1 MKDKSLTKSI
11 TFNDFKK
18 EILNDYKTIVISRE
32 TSLLG
37 RKEVLS
43 GKAKFGIFGDGKE
56 LPQIAMAKTFR
67 RGDHRAV
74 YYRDQTFMLALN
86 EISVQQIFSALY
98 ANTDLKKEPM
108 SGGRQMGSHF
118 MSNYID
124 VKGDFIDS
132 TQKYNSS
139 ADISPTSGQMPR
151 LLGLAMASK
160 LYRDGSFNSEN
171 FSNNGNEVA
180 WGTIGNAS
188 TSEGPFFEV
197 FNAAGVHQVPMVISV
212 WDDEYGISVNNSYQT
227 TKSSISKALH
237 GFKRDKSN
245 KGFEIYTVDGWDY
258 QSLIQIYE
266 HSSNFCRENHI
277 PILIH
282 VKNLTQPIG
291 HSTSGS
297 HERYKNKSRLEWE
310 MKYDCNRKM
319 REWILDNNLS
329 DLSKIEQIE
338 KECIEFVK
346 SEKKT
351 AWDDFQKDIIVE
363 RDSFIKLIKSLVHQ
377 YKSND
382 LAEIANSLLRLKDLG
397 RKDVMSAARRS
408 LRLENSSDFFE
419 KINNWVSDYKKNTQP
434 FYSSHLYNES
444 KNNYKSVVPVP
455 PKYNDDSKMVDGRLI
470 LRDNF
475 DYLMSKEPNL
485 IFFGEDTGKIGDVN
499 QGLEGLQKKWTKN
512 RVDDRGIREAS
523 IVGEGIGLAMRG
535 FRPIA
540 EIQYL
545 DYLIFALQI
554 ISDDLATMTYRTVGR
569 QISPLIIRTRGHR
582 LEGIW
587 HSGSPMGML
596 LNSIKGVRILVPRN
610 MTQAAGM
617 YNTLLDCNEPSL
629 IIEPLNSYRLK
640 EKMPSNLGEFKVPL
654 GIVEYIQNGED
665 ITVVSYGSTLRIVEK
680 ACIELKSHGIS
691 VDLIDVQT
699 LIPLDTDN
707 QILSSLKKTNKLII
721 VDEDYNGGASAF
733 ILKKIIVDQ
742 NGYEFLDSK
751 PKTITSKDH
760 RPPYGSDG
768 DYFSKPSL
776 DDIFE
781 GIYNVMNEYDP
792 NKYPLNFRS

>member
-1 MKDKSLTKSI
+1 MKHKSLTKSI
-11 TFNDFKK
+11 TYTDFKK
-18 EILNDYKTIVISRE
+18 EILNDYKTIVISRD

-37 RKEVLS
+37 RKEVLG

-56 LPQIAMAKTFR
+56 LPQIAMAKAFKK
-67 RGDHRAV
+67 GDHRSG
-74 YYRDQTFMLALN
+74 YYRDQTFMLAIN
-86 EISVQQIFSALY
+86 EITVQQIFSALY
-98 ANTDLKKEPM
+98 ANTNLSKEPM

-118 MSNYID
+118 MTNYLD
-124 VKGDFIDS
+124 NKGDFIDS
-132 TQKYNSS
+132 TNKYNSS

-151 LLGLAMASK
+151 LLGLSMASK
-160 LYRDGSFNSEN
+160 LYREGTFVSKN

-197 FNAAGVHQVPMVISV
+197 FNAAGVHQVPMIISV
-212 WDDEYGISVNNSYQT
+212 WDDEYGISVDNSYQT
-227 TKSSISKALH
+227 TKSSISKALQ
-237 GFKRDKSN
+237 GFKSDKMN
-245 KGFEIYTVDGWDY
+245 KGFEIFTVDGWDY

-297 HERYKNKSRLEWE
+297 HERYKNKSRLKWE
-310 MKYDCNRKM
+310 FEYDCNRKM

-329 DLSKIEQIE
+329 DLKNIEKIE
-338 KECIEFVK
+338 KESIEFVR
-346 SEKKT
+346 SEKRI
-351 AWDDFQKDIIVE
+351 AWDDFQKDMIDE
-363 RDSFIKLIKSLVHQ
+363 RDSFIKLIKSVLKDH
-377 YKSND
+377 KSKG
-382 LAEIANSLLRLKDLG
+382 LAEIANSLLRIKDLG
-397 RKDVMSAARRS
+397 RKDILSSARKA
-408 LRLENSSDFFE
+408 LRLEKSIDFFE
-419 KINNWVSDYKKNTQP
+419 KINNWVSDYKKNSQP
-434 FYSSHLYNES
+434 FYSSHLYNEHE
-444 KNNYKSVVPVP
+444 NNYKSVNPVAA
-455 PKYNDDSKMVDGRLI
+455 KYDNDSKLVDGRLI
-470 LRDNF
+470 LRNNF
-475 DYLMSKEPNL
+475 DYLLSKNPNL
-485 IFFGEDTGKIGDVN
+485 IFFGEDSGKIGDVN
-499 QGLEGLQKKWTKN
+499 QGLEGLQKKWSKN

-554 ISDDLATMTYRTVGR
+554 ISDDLATMTFRTLGR

-617 YNTLLDCNEPSL
+617 YNTLLECNEPSL

-640 EKMPSNLGEFKVPL
+640 EKMPSNIGKFKVPL
-654 GIVEYIQNGED
+654 GVINYIQRGDD
-665 ITVVSYGSTLRIVEK
+665 ITAISYGSTLKIVEK
-680 ACIELKSHGIS
+680 ACLELKKHGIS
-691 VDLIDVQT
+691 IDLIDIQT
-699 LIPLDTDN
+699 LIPFDVDS
-707 QILSSLKKTNKLII
+707 QIISSLKNTNKLVII
-721 VDEDYNGGASAF
+721 DEDYGGGASAF
-733 ILKKIIVDQ
+733 ILKRIIEDQ

-751 PKTITSKDH
+751 PITITAKDH
-760 RPPYGSDG
+760 RPPYGTDG
-768 DYFSKPSL
+768 DYFSKPSV

-792 NKYPLNFRS
+792 KKYPLNFKS

>member
-1 MKDKSLTKSI
+1 MRNKSLTKTI

-18 EILNDYKTIVISRE
+18 EILNDYRTIVISRE

-37 RKEVLS
+37 RKEVLN

-56 LPQIAMAKTFR
+56 LPQIAMAKAFKK
-67 RGDHRAV
+67 GDHRSG

-86 EISVQQIFSALY
+86 KISVEQIFSALY
-98 ANTDLKKEPM
+98 ANTDLNKEPM

-118 MSNYID
+118 MSNYLD
-124 VKGDFIDS
+124 EKGDFIDS
-132 TQKYNSS
+132 TKTYNSS

-160 LYRDGSFNSEN
+160 LYRNGSFESLK
-171 FSNNGNEVA
+171 FSNNGNEIA

-197 FNAAGVHQVPMVISV
+197 FNAAGVHQVPMIISV
-212 WDDEYGISVNNSYQT
+212 WDDEYGISVDNNYQT
-227 TKSSISKALH
+227 TKSSISKALQ
-237 GFKRDKSN
+237 GFKRDKVN
-245 KGFEIYTVDGWDY
+245 NGFEIFTVNGWDY
-258 QSLIQIYE
+258 QSLIEIYE

-297 HERYKNKSRLEWE
+297 HERYKSKSRLSWE
-310 MKYDCNRKM
+310 IEYDCNRKM
-319 REWILDNNLS
+319 RQWILENNLS
-329 DLSKIEQIE
+329 DQKKIEQIE
-338 KECIEFVK
+338 SESAEFVRNQK
-346 SEKKT
+346 EN
-351 AWDDFQKDIIVE
+351 AWNDFQNDIVKE
-363 RDSFIKLIKSLVHQ
+363 RDSFINLIRSIVNKNKS
-377 YKSND
+377 KD
-382 LAEIANSLLRLKDLG
+382 LAEIANSLLRLKNIG
-397 RKDVMSAARRS
+397 RKDIMSSARKA
-408 LRLENSSDFFE
+408 LRTNNNIEFFE
-419 KINNWVSDYKKNTQP
+419 KINNWVKDYKKSSQP
-434 FYSSHLYNES
+434 LYSSNLYNES
-444 KNNYKSVVPVP
+444 KNNFKSVKPLSAT
-455 PKYNDDSKMVDGRLI
+455 YDNSSKLVDGRLI
-470 LRDNF
+470 LRNNF
-475 DYLMSKEPNL
+475 DYLLSKYPNL
-485 IFFGEDTGKIGDVN
+485 IFFGEDSGKIGDVN
-499 QGLEGLQKKWTKN
+499 QGLEGLQNKWSKN
-512 RVDDRGIREAS
+512 RVDDRGIRELS

-554 ISDDLATMTYRTVGR
+554 ISDDLATMSYRTLGR

-617 YNTLLDCNEPSL
+617 YNTLLECLEPSL

-640 EKMPSNLGEFKVPL
+640 EKMPSNLGQYKVPL
-654 GIVEYIQNGED
+654 GIIEFILRGDDV
-665 ITVVSYGSTLRIVEK
+665 TVISYGSTLKLVEK
-680 ACIELKSHGIS
+680 ACNELKNHNIY
-691 VDLIDVQT
+691 VDLIDLQT
-699 LIPLDTDN
+699 LIPFDISN
-707 QILSSLKKTNKLII
+707 QIILSLKKTNKLVVI
-721 VDEDYNGGASAF
+721 DEDYGGGASAF
-733 ILKKIIVDQ
+733 ILKKVLEDQ
-742 NGYEFLDSK
+742 NGYSFLDSK
-751 PKTITSKDH
+751 PKTVTAKDH

-768 DYFSKPSL
+768 DYFSKPSF

-781 GIYNVMNEYDP
+781 EIYSVMNEYNP
-792 NKYPLNFRS
+792 INYPLKFKS

>member
-1 MKDKSLTKSI
+1 
-11 TFNDFKK
+11 
-18 EILNDYKTIVISRE
+18 
-32 TSLLG
+32 
-37 RKEVLS
+37 
-43 GKAKFGIFGDGKE
+43 
-56 LPQIAMAKTFR
+56 
-67 RGDHRAV
+67 
-74 YYRDQTFMLALN
+74 
-86 EISVQQIFSALY
+86 
-98 ANTDLKKEPM
+98 
-108 SGGRQMGSHF
+108 
-118 MSNYID
+118 
-124 VKGDFIDS
+124 
-132 TQKYNSS
+132 
-139 ADISPTSGQMPR
+139 
-151 LLGLAMASK
+151 
-160 LYRDGSFNSEN
+160 
-171 FSNNGNEVA
+171 
-180 WGTIGNAS
+180 
-188 TSEGPFFEV
+188 
-197 FNAAGVHQVPMVISV
+197 
-212 WDDEYGISVNNSYQT
+212 
-227 TKSSISKALH
+227 
-237 GFKRDKSN
+237 
-245 KGFEIYTVDGWDY
+245 
-258 QSLIQIYE
+258 
-266 HSSNFCRENHI
+266 
-277 PILIH
+277 
-282 VKNLTQPIG
+282 
-291 HSTSGS
+291 
-297 HERYKNKSRLEWE
+297 
-310 MKYDCNRKM
+310 
-319 REWILDNNLS
+319 
-329 DLSKIEQIE
+329 
-338 KECIEFVK
+338 
-346 SEKKT
+346 
-351 AWDDFQKDIIVE
+351 
-363 RDSFIKLIKSLVHQ
+363 
-377 YKSND
+377 
-382 LAEIANSLLRLKDLG
+382 
-397 RKDVMSAARRS
+397 
-408 LRLENSSDFFE
+408 
-419 KINNWVSDYKKNTQP
+419 
-434 FYSSHLYNES
+434 
-444 KNNYKSVVPVP
+444 
-455 PKYNDDSKMVDGRLI
+455 
-470 LRDNF
+470 
-475 DYLMSKEPNL
+475 MSKEPNL

-699 LIPLDTDN
+699 LIPFDTDN
-707 QILSSLKKTNKLII
+707 QIISSLKKTNKLII

-733 ILKKIIVDQ
+733 ILKKIIEDQ

-792 NKYPLNFRS
+792 NRYPLNFRS

>member
-1 MKDKSLTKSI
+1 MKHKSLTKSI
-11 TFNDFKK
+11 TYNDFKK
-18 EILNDYKTIVISRE
+18 EILNDYKTIVISRD

-37 RKEVLS
+37 RKEVLG

-56 LPQIAMAKTFR
+56 LPQIAMAKAFKK
-67 RGDHRAV
+67 GDHRSG

-86 EISVQQIFSALY
+86 EITVQQIFSALY
-98 ANTDLKKEPM
+98 GNTNLKKEPM

-118 MSNYID
+118 MTSYLD
-124 VKGDFIDS
+124 EKGNFID
-132 TQKYNSS
+132 TTNKYNSS

-151 LLGLAMASK
+151 LLGLSMASK
-160 LYRDGSFNSEN
+160 LYREGSFVSKN
-171 FSNNGNEVA
+171 FSNDGNEVA

-197 FNAAGVHQVPMVISV
+197 FNAAGVHQVPMIISV
-212 WDDEYGISVNNSYQT
+212 WDDEYGISVDNSYQT
-227 TKSSISKALH
+227 TKSSISKALQ
-237 GFKRDKSN
+237 GFKRDKIN
-245 KGFEIYTVDGWDY
+245 KGFEIFTVDGWDY

-266 HSSNFCRENHI
+266 HCSNLCRKNHI

-297 HERYKNKSRLEWE
+297 HERYKNKSRLKWE
-310 MKYDCNRKM
+310 FENDCNRKM
-319 REWILDNNLS
+319 REWILDNNLT
-329 DLSKIEQIE
+329 DLKNIEKIE
-338 KECIEFVK
+338 KESFEFVK
-346 SEKKT
+346 SEKRI
-351 AWDDFQKDIIVE
+351 AWDDFQKDILVE
-363 RDSFIKLIKSLVHQ
+363 RDSFIRLLKSVLKDH
-377 YKSND
+377 KSQG
-382 LAEIANSLLRLKDLG
+382 LAEIANSLLRVKDLG
-397 RKDVMSAARRS
+397 RKDIMSSARKA
-408 LRLENSSDFFE
+408 LRIEKSTDFFK
-419 KINNWVSDYKKNTQP
+419 KINNWVSDYKKNSQP
-434 FYSSHLYNES
+434 LYSSHLYNQHE
-444 KNNYKSVVPVP
+444 NNYKSVSAVAAE
-455 PKYNDDSKMVDGRLI
+455 YDSDCKLVDGRLI
-470 LRDNF
+470 LRNNF
-475 DYLMSKEPNL
+475 DYLLSKNPNL
-485 IFFGEDTGKIGDVN
+485 IFFGEDSGKIGDVN
-499 QGLEGLQKKWTKN
+499 QGLEGLQKKWSKN

-523 IVGEGIGLAMRG
+523 IIGEGIGLAMRG

-554 ISDDLATMTYRTVGR
+554 ISDDLATMSYRTLGR

-617 YNTLLDCNEPSL
+617 YNTLIECNEPSL

-640 EKMPSNLGEFKVPL
+640 EKMPSNIGKFKVPL
-654 GIVEYIQNGED
+654 GIINYIQNGDD
-665 ITVVSYGSTLRIVEK
+665 ITVLSYGSTLKIVEK
-680 ACIELKSHGIS
+680 ACHELKNHGIS
-691 VDLIDVQT
+691 IDLIDIQT
-699 LIPLDTDN
+699 LIPFDIDN
-707 QILSSLKKTNKLII
+707 QIILSLKKTNKLIVI
-721 VDEDYNGGASAF
+721 DEDFGGGASAF
-733 ILKKIIVDQ
+733 ILKKIIEDR

-751 PKTITSKDH
+751 PITITAKDH
-760 RPPYGSDG
+760 RPPYGTDG

-792 NKYPLNFRS
+792 NKYPLNFNS